1 MIKNNILLT
10 LVFCLFL
17 SACATYT
24 SRYREGVEQGT
35 YPSTKKIDRTFYLLG
50 DAGNSEMGESTE
62 GIKLF
67 KKFLDKASDES
78 FAIFLGDNIYPVGMP
93 PEGTEERPLAQ
104 HRLDAQVETFEKY
117 GGTPIF
123 IPGNHDWYSDHNSF

>member
-10 LVFCLFL
+10 LVILLLF

-24 SRYREGVEQGT
+24 SRYKDGVEQGI
-35 YPSTKKIDRTFYLLG
+35 YPTSKKIDRTFYLLG

-67 KKFLDKASDES
+67 KKFLDKANDDSS
-78 FAIFLGDNIYPVGMP
+78 FAIFSKVD
-93 PEGTEERPLAQ
+93 
-104 HRLDAQVETFEKY
+104 F
-117 GGTPIF
+117 
-123 IPGNHDWYSDHNSF
+123 